1 MSETN
6 TRFNWKKKVFTVRK
20 SAPHWNI
27 YRKDVISEFLNHF
40 KPFSIPKFAMTKCFC
55 QSFPVI
61 AFFFQTALWYFY
73 HENVLLQCSS
83 NIKWDVMISSF
94 LRLLLKIGT
103 WHSCQNRIEKYHYDG
118 EQLGFYKKVD
128 IKTQRLSK
136 KKDVFVIFALQE
148 TRNFNLFKKNRTQDN
163 LKCHI

>member
-1 MSETN
+1 MFLKESRTN
-6 TRFNWKKKVFTVRK
+6 TGANVRDKYQIQLKKKVFTVRK

-27 YRKDVISEFLNHF
+27 YRKDVISEFLNHL

-103 WHSCQNRIEKYHYDG
+103 WHSCQNRIEKYITMM
-118 EQLGFYKKVD
+118 E
-128 IKTQRLSK
+128 
-136 KKDVFVIFALQE
+136 
-148 TRNFNLFKKNRTQDN
+148 NN
-163 LKCHI
+163 